1 MLVSH
6 EALHVQLLAAG
17 SFGLCLLGAGLS
29 LDTHEPMVTTCCK
42 FKSLVMPL
50 PRQLVFLGC
59 LRRITISKHIIN
71 KWHIKVIRSYKRIL

>member
-29 LDTHEPMVTTCCK
+29 LDTHEPMVTTCCT
-42 FKSLVMPL
+42 FRSLVMPL
-50 PRQLVFLGC
+50 PRRLFLGC
-59 LRRITISKHIIN
+59 LRRITISKLIIN
-71 KWHIKVIRSYKRIL
+71 R

>member
-42 FKSLVMPL
+42 FKIFGHAPTSAIG
-50 PRQLVFLGC
+50 VFGVLDENY
-59 LRRITISKHIIN
+59 N
-71 KWHIKVIRSYKRIL
+71 K